1 MKKSSKQKGET
12 KKVPPVY
19 SEEKLKALETA
30 VNWIRNRQVFLIR
43 QIQKHDISDKKLQEI
58 GHFDKKLIKRFE
70 TGVISL
76 IKLIEMKVTI
86 SAILREKDLQEQ
98 VNMHERGHR
107 ESDFYADYM
116 ALEINQTIEERE
128 EKINAFKMTD
138 KFIQSTHFVENIN
151 ILIQNGDIH
160 LKQEQSSDLN

>member
-1 MKKSSKQKGET
+1 MEKSSKQKGET

-43 QIQKHDISDKKLQEI
+43 QIQKNDISDKKLQEI

-128 EKINAFKMTD
+128 EKIKAFKMTD

-160 LKQEQSSDLN
+160 LKQ

>member
-1 MKKSSKQKGET
+1 MEKSSKQKGET

-43 QIQKHDISDKKLQEI
+43 QIQKNDISDKKLQEI
-58 GHFDKKLIKRFE
+58 GHFDKKLIVRFE
-70 TGVISL
+70 TGVISV
-76 IKLIEMKVTI
+76 IKLIEMKETI
-86 SAILREKDLQEQ
+86 IAILHEKDIQEQ
-98 VNMHERGHR
+98 VNMHEKGHR
-107 ESDFYADYM
+107 ESDFYAAYM
-116 ALEINQTIEERE
+116 ALEHNQTIEERE
-128 EKINAFKMTD
+128 EKISAFKMTD

-160 LKQEQSSDLN
+160 LKQ

>member
-30 VNWIRNRQVFLIR
+30 ANWIRNRQVFLIR
-43 QIQKHDISDKKLQEI
+43 QIQKNDISDKKLQEI

-160 LKQEQSSDLN
+160 LKQ

>member
-1 MKKSSKQKGET
+1 MEKPSKQKGET

-43 QIQKHDISDKKLQEI
+43 QIQKNDISDKKLQEI

-70 TGVISL
+70 TGVISV

-160 LKQEQSSDLN
+160 LKQ

>member
-1 MKKSSKQKGET
+1 MDKASKQKGET

-43 QIQKHDISDKKLQEI
+43 QIQKNDISDKKLQEI
-58 GHFDKKLIKRFE
+58 GHFDKKLIERFE
-70 TGVISL
+70 TGVISV
-76 IKLIEMKVTI
+76 IKLIEMKETI
-86 SAILREKDLQEQ
+86 IAILREKDLQEQ

-160 LKQEQSSDLN
+160 LKQ

>member
-43 QIQKHDISDKKLQEI
+43 QIQKNDISDKKLQEI

-70 TGVISL
+70 RGVISL

-160 LKQEQSSDLN
+160 LKQ

>member
-1 MKKSSKQKGET
+1 MEKPSKQKGET

-43 QIQKHDISDKKLQEI
+43 QIQKNDISDKKLQEI
-58 GHFDKKLIKRFE
+58 GHFDKKLIERFE
-70 TGVISL
+70 TGVISV
-76 IKLIEMKVTI
+76 IKLIEMKETI
-86 SAILREKDLQEQ
+86 IAILHEKDIQEQ

-107 ESDFYADYM
+107 ERDFYAAYM
-116 ALEINQTIEERE
+116 ALEHNQTIEERE

-160 LKQEQSSDLN
+160 LKQ

>member
-1 MKKSSKQKGET
+1 MEKPSKQKGET

-30 VNWIRNRQVFLIR
+30 VNWIKNRQVFLIR
-43 QIQKHDISDKKLQEI
+43 QIQKNDISDKKLQEI
-58 GHFDKKLIKRFE
+58 GHFDKKLIERFE
-70 TGVISL
+70 TGVISV
-76 IKLIEMKVTI
+76 IKLIEMKETI
-86 SAILREKDLQEQ
+86 IAILHEKDIQEQ
-98 VNMHERGHR
+98 VNMHEKGHR
-107 ESDFYADYM
+107 ERDFYAAYM
-116 ALEINQTIEERE
+116 ALEHNQTIEERE

-160 LKQEQSSDLN
+160 LKQ

>member
-1 MKKSSKQKGET
+1 MEKQSKQKGET

-43 QIQKHDISDKKLQEI
+43 QIQKNDISDKKLQEI
-58 GHFDKKLIKRFE
+58 GHFDKKLIERFE
-70 TGVISL
+70 TGVISV
-76 IKLIEMKVTI
+76 IKLIEMKETI
-86 SAILREKDLQEQ
+86 IAILHEKDIQEQ
-98 VNMHERGHR
+98 VNMNEKGHR
-107 ESDFYADYM
+107 ERDFYAAYM
-116 ALEINQTIEERE
+116 ALEHNQTIEERE
-128 EKINAFKMTD
+128 EKINAFRMTD

-160 LKQEQSSDLN
+160 LKQ

>member
-43 QIQKHDISDKKLQEI
+43 QIQKNDISDKKLQEI

-151 ILIQNGDIH
+151 LLIQNGDIH
-160 LKQEQSSDLN
+160 LKQ

>member
-1 MKKSSKQKGET
+1 MEKSSKQKGET

-43 QIQKHDISDKKLQEI
+43 QIQKNDISDKKLQEI
-58 GHFDKKLIKRFE
+58 GHFDKKLIERFE
-70 TGVISL
+70 TGVISV
-76 IKLIEMKVTI
+76 IKLIEMKETI
-86 SAILREKDLQEQ
+86 IAILHEKDIQEQ
-98 VNMHERGHR
+98 VNMHEKGHR
-107 ESDFYADYM
+107 ESDFYAAYM
-116 ALEINQTIEERE
+116 ALEHNQTIDERE

-138 KFIQSTHFVENIN
+138 KFIQSTHFVENTN

-160 LKQEQSSDLN
+160 LKQ

>member
-1 MKKSSKQKGET
+1 MEKPSKQKGET

-43 QIQKHDISDKKLQEI
+43 QIQKNDISDKKLQEI
-58 GHFDKKLIKRFE
+58 GHFDKKLIERFE
-70 TGVISL
+70 TGVISV
-76 IKLIEMKVTI
+76 IKLIEMKETI
-86 SAILREKDLQEQ
+86 IVILHEKDIQEQ
-98 VNMHERGHR
+98 VNMHEKGHR
-107 ESDFYADYM
+107 ERDFYAAYM
-116 ALEINQTIEERE
+116 ALEHNQTIEERE

-160 LKQEQSSDLN
+160 LKQ

>member
-1 MKKSSKQKGET
+1 MEKPSKQKGET

-43 QIQKHDISDKKLQEI
+43 QIQKNDISDKKLQEI
-58 GHFDKKLIKRFE
+58 GHFDKKLIERFE
-70 TGVISL
+70 TGVISV
-76 IKLIEMKVTI
+76 IMLIEMKETI
-86 SAILREKDLQEQ
+86 IAILHEKDIQEQ
-98 VNMHERGHR
+98 VNMHEKGHR
-107 ESDFYADYM
+107 ERDFYAAYM
-116 ALEINQTIEERE
+116 ALEHNQTIEERE

-160 LKQEQSSDLN
+160 LKQ

>member
-1 MKKSSKQKGET
+1 MEKQSKQKGET

-43 QIQKHDISDKKLQEI
+43 QIQKNDISDKKLQEI
-58 GHFDKKLIKRFE
+58 GHFDKKLIERFE
-70 TGVISL
+70 TGVISV
-76 IKLIEMKVTI
+76 IKLIEMKETI
-86 SAILREKDLQEQ
+86 IAILHEKDIQEQ
-98 VNMHERGHR
+98 VNMHEKGHR
-107 ESDFYADYM
+107 ERDFYAAYM
-116 ALEINQTIEERE
+116 ALEHNQTIEERE

-151 ILIQNGDIH
+151 ILIQNGNIH
-160 LKQEQSSDLN
+160 LKQ

>member
-1 MKKSSKQKGET
+1 MEKSSKQKGET

-43 QIQKHDISDKKLQEI
+43 QIQKNDISDKKLQEI
-58 GHFDKKLIKRFE
+58 GHFDKKLIERFE
-70 TGVISL
+70 TGVISV
-76 IKLIEMKVTI
+76 IKLIEMKETI
-86 SAILREKDLQEQ
+86 IAILHEKDIQEQ
-98 VNMHERGHR
+98 VNMHEKGHR
-107 ESDFYADYM
+107 EWDFYAAYM
-116 ALEINQTIEERE
+116 ALEHNQTIEERE

-160 LKQEQSSDLN
+160 LKQ

>member
-1 MKKSSKQKGET
+1 MEKPSKQKGET

-43 QIQKHDISDKKLQEI
+43 QIQKNDISDKKLQEI
-58 GHFDKKLIKRFE
+58 GHFDKKLIERFE
-70 TGVISL
+70 TGVISV
-76 IKLIEMKVTI
+76 IKLIEMKETI
-86 SAILREKDLQEQ
+86 IAILHEKDIQEQ
-98 VNMHERGHR
+98 VNMHEKGHR
-107 ESDFYADYM
+107 ERDFYAAYM
-116 ALEINQTIEERE
+116 TLEHNQTIEERE

-138 KFIQSTHFVENIN
+138 KFIQSTHFVENIS

-160 LKQEQSSDLN
+160 LKQ

>member
-1 MKKSSKQKGET
+1 MEKPSKQKGET

-19 SEEKLKALETA
+19 SEEKQKALETA

-43 QIQKHDISDKKLQEI
+43 QIQKNDISDKKLQEI
-58 GHFDKKLIKRFE
+58 GHFDKKLIERFE
-70 TGVISL
+70 TGVISV
-76 IKLIEMKVTI
+76 IKLIEMKETI
-86 SAILREKDLQEQ
+86 IAILHEKDIQEQ
-98 VNMHERGHR
+98 VNMHEKGHR
-107 ESDFYADYM
+107 ERDFYAAYM
-116 ALEINQTIEERE
+116 ALEHNQTIEERE

-160 LKQEQSSDLN
+160 LKQ

>member
-19 SEEKLKALETA
+19 SEEKLKALETVA
-30 VNWIRNRQVFLIR
+30 NWIRTQQVFFIR

-160 LKQEQSSDLN
+160 LKQ